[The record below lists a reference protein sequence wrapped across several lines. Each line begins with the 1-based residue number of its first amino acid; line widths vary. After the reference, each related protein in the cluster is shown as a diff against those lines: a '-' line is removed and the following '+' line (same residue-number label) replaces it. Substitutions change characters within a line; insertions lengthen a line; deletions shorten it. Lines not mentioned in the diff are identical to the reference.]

1 MLLSSIR
8 QYKVRGLLVLLVFVT
23 TGTEYCVWK
32 NGKGKQSGA
41 IVSMVSTWMAADNE
55 PPPPIKITPGTPK
68 QGRTPLTASMLM
80 GRAPEVQKQM
90 LGERLAFL
98 IRPSQPA
105 LTGKITVLLL
115 ELDNTALLHLLNTPA
130 ALQIK
135 IQAAVQYLVDND
147 HQIPPNYSSQ
157 AVLNLNFGSRV
168 KFYDAVSNNPQL
180 IKRYHE
186 RKWASHVE
194 ESRRIGE
201 SF

>member
-8 QYKVRGLLVLLVFVT
+8 QYKDRWLLVLLVFVT

-32 NGKGKQSGA
+32 NGKGKQSGT
-41 IVSMVSTWMAADNE
+41 IVSMVSSTWMAADNE
-55 PPPPIKITPGTPK
+55 HQPPIKITPGPPK
-68 QGRTPLTASMLM
+68 KGRTPLTASMLV

-115 ELDNTALLHLLNTPA
+115 ELDNTHLLHLLDTPA
-130 ALQIK
+130 ALQVK
-135 IQAAVQYLVDND
+135 IQAAVRYLVAND

-168 KFYDAVSNNPQL
+168 KFYDAVSKNPP
-180 IKRYHE
+180 
-186 RKWASHVE
+186 
-194 ESRRIGE
+194 
-201 SF
+201 